1 MIKETVS
8 LGVKKLSLSVTNN
21 QISAVLRSNTTK
33 SGIRLYDNDCL
44 GIAGAIGAYDDNE
57 LTKRAKHMLNFKLPY
72 ACLPERDKQMSLDL
86 SDILTATEDE
96 FVDMAKRVL
105 AALSEKFPKFAFSH
119 KIALHETR
127 DSIVN
132 EQGLDLVQ
140 KDRYATFS
148 LMYKHKDSKNLMD
161 GGGYYIARK
170 LCFDTIFEE
179 MSRDCAAYDE
189 KIDFSEQGEMIP
201 VVTTSG
207 YTFLMKFLMDL
218 GADAYANNASLFSG
232 KMGQKLFND
241 EFNLINNMC
250 AKSGYERFFDGEGI
264 TFPNNSFN
272 FIENGVLKSPRT
284 TKRTAKQYNL
294 PISGSA
300 DLGYDSA
307 PGAGWQMEAARGAK
321 TLKELLGGRKA
332 ILAQMAGGGDFTPQ
346 GEYASPIQAAYMFD
360 GEKLL
365 GRLPQLS
372 MSSHV
377 NDMFGK
383 DFIGVSSDGA
393 YDDSPQ
399 SYMVINMNVKK
410 IDGWL

>member
-8 LGVKKLSLSVTNN
+8 LSSKKLSLSITNN
-21 QISAVLRSNTTK
+21 KISAVLRSNTTK
-33 SGIRLYDNDCL
+33 SGIRLYDNDCI

-72 ACLPERDKQMSLDL
+72 PCAPERDKQMSLNL

-105 AALSEKFPKFAFSH
+105 EALSEKFPNFAFNH

-127 DSIVN
+127 DSMVN

-148 LMYKHKDSKNLMD
+148 LIYKHKDSKSLMD

-170 LCFDTIFEE
+170 LCFDTIFEQ
-179 MSRDCAAYDE
+179 MSEACATYDE
-189 KIDFSEQGEMIP
+189 KIDFSEQDEMIP
-201 VVTTSG
+201 VVVADN
-207 YTFLMKFLMDL
+207 YTFGMKFLTDL

-232 KMGQKLFND
+232 KIGQKLFNE
-241 EFNLINNMC
+241 EFSLINNMN
-250 AKSGYERFFDGEGI
+250 AKMTYERFFDGEGI
-264 TFPNNSFN
+264 TFPNDTYY

-284 TKRTAKQYNL
+284 TKRTAKQYDL
-294 PISGSA
+294 PLSGSA
-300 DLGYDSA
+300 NLGYDSA
-307 PGAGWQMEAARGAK
+307 PGAGWQMEATRGTK
-321 TLKELLGGRKA
+321 SIKELLAGRKA
-332 ILAQMAGGGDFTPQ
+332 ILALMASGGDFTPQ
-346 GEYASPIQAAYMFD
+346 GEYASPIQTAYMFD

-383 DFIGVSSDGA
+383 DFIGVAKEGA
-393 YDDSPQ
+393 YADAPNAF
-399 SYMVINMNVKK
+399 MAINMNVKK